1 MTGGKPRWRNEIHF
15 LAMIFD
21 FTAQTTISCF
31 TRAEFAD
38 ALCTSSDPT
47 LGGPKIQ
54 RKGTG
59 LVWCA
64 LHEFLKALT
73 ISNSPCN
80 LQELLK
86 GSRRVAGFFEGENDT
101 ELLSTQ

>member
-1 MTGGKPRWRNEIHF
+1 MTGSKPRSRNEIHF

-47 LGGPKIQ
+47 LGGQ
-54 RKGTG
+54 RFKERGDWAT
-59 LVWCA
+59 VVCFA
-64 LHEFLKALT
+64 
-73 ISNSPCN
+73 
-80 LQELLK
+80 
-86 GSRRVAGFFEGENDT
+86 
-101 ELLSTQ
+101 